1 MRLKKLG
8 NTGLLVSEICLGTM
22 TFGSGEGM
30 WRSIG
35 SLQQPAV
42 NDIVSAAFD
51 RGVNFVDTA
60 DVYHAGRSEVMTGE
74 ALRSLGIARDQY
86 VVATKVHGRM
96 GPGPNQVGLS
106 RAHILH
112 AVEQSLQRMKLD
124 YIDLYQI
131 HGLDAVTPIE
141 ETLGALNDC
150 VRAGKVRYIG
160 LCNLAAWQITK
171 ALWVSEKRNFERFQ
185 SVQAY
190 YTIAGRDLE
199 REIVPLAKDQ
209 QLAILPWSPLAG
221 GLLTGKFSRDEK
233 GPEGSRRASFDFPP
247 VDKDRAFRVIDAM
260 RPIAKAHGVSIA
272 RVAIAWLLHNA
283 PVTSVIIGAK
293 TTEQLEDNI
302 AAVDLKLTD
311 AQMATLDQ
319 VSALPSEY
327 PTWMLERQSSDRL
340 GLINS
345 SRS

>member
-22 TFGSGEGM
+22 TFGSGEGL
-30 WRSIG
+30 WRAIG
-35 SLQQPAV
+35 RLEQPAV
-42 NDIVSAAFD
+42 DSIVRAAFD
-51 RGVNFVDTA
+51 HGVNFVDTA
-60 DVYHAGRSEVMTGE
+60 DVYHSGRSEVMTGA
-74 ALRSLGIARDQY
+74 ALRNLGISRDEF
-86 VVATKVHGRM
+86 VLATKVHGRT
-96 GPGPNQVGLS
+96 GPGPNQSGLS

-112 AVEQSLQRMKLD
+112 ALDQSLERLKLD
-124 YIDLYQI
+124 YIDLYQV
-131 HGLDAVTPIE
+131 HGFDALTPME

-160 LCNLAAWQITK
+160 LCNLPAWQIAK
-171 ALWVSEKRNFERFQ
+171 SLWISDKRNFERFQ

-199 REIVPLAKDQ
+199 REIVPLANDQ

-221 GLLTGKFSRDEK
+221 GLLSGKFSRDDR

-260 RPIAKAHGVSIA
+260 RPIAKSHGVSVA
-272 RVAIAWLLHNA
+272 RVAIAWLLHKA

-293 TTEQLEDNI
+293 NTEQLHDNV
-302 AAVDLKLTD
+302 AAVELKLTSED
-311 AQMATLDQ
+311 MATLDK
-319 VSALPSEY
+319 VSALPPEY
-327 PTWMLERQSSDRL
+327 PAWMVDRLSSDRL
-340 GLINS
+340 GLLNP

>member
-30 WRSIG
+30 WRAIG
-35 SLQQPAV
+35 KLEQPAV
-42 NDIVSAAFD
+42 NSLVQAAFD

-60 DVYHAGRSEVMTGE
+60 DVYHGGRSESMTGE
-74 ALRSLGIARDQY
+74 ALRNLGIPRDQF

-96 GPGPNQVGLS
+96 GPGPNQSGLS

-112 AVEQSLQRMKLD
+112 AVDQSLARLKLD

-131 HGLDAVTPIE
+131 HGLDALTPIE
-141 ETLGALNDC
+141 ETLSALNDC

-171 ALWVSEKRNFERFQ
+171 ALWVSDKRNFERFQ

-199 REIVPLAKDQ
+199 REIVPLARDQ

-221 GLLTGKFSRDEK
+221 GLLSGKFSRDEK
-233 GPEGSRRASFDFPP
+233 GPEGARRAAFDFPP
-247 VDKDRAFRVIDAM
+247 VDKERAFRVIDAM
-260 RPIAKAHGVSIA
+260 RPVAKEHGVSVA
-272 RVAIAWLLHNA
+272 RVAIAWLLHKS

-311 AQMATLDQ
+311 AQMATLDA
-319 VSALPSEY
+319 VSALPPEY
-327 PTWMLERQSSDRL
+327 PNWMLERLSSDRL